1 MVAARDPKF
10 DLALLEA
17 DAQDLPAA
25 PIGDSVRV
33 RTGELVLSVGSLYG
47 QAGAV
52 TVRVVYNAAGRRWV
66 QADLRLAP
74 GNSGGPLANARGH
87 VIAINT
93 MLANGVALAVPS
105 NIMER
110 FVARGG
116 RPARRLGVTVEP
128 VNAAGLGLVIVEVE
142 PASPAQ
148 RAGLQAGDILTG
160 SGGKPFQA
168 PFDLALSLE
177 VSGSVVDFDLLRGGG
192 TGSCEVSFALPA
204 VGADVG

>member
-25 PIGDSVRV
+25 PIGDSVRL
-33 RTGELVLSVGSLYG
+33 RTGELVLSVGSPYG
-47 QAGAV
+47 HAGAV
-52 TVRVVYNAAGRRWV
+52 TVGVVYAAADHRWV

-87 VIAINT
+87 VIGINT
-93 MLANGVALAVPS
+93 M
-105 NIMER
+105 
-110 FVARGG
+110 VARGG
-116 RPARRLGVTVEP
+116 RPARRVGVTVEP

-148 RAGLQAGDILTG
+148 
-160 SGGKPFQA
+160 
-168 PFDLALSLE
+168 
-177 VSGSVVDFDLLRGGG
+177 
-192 TGSCEVSFALPA
+192 
-204 VGADVG
+204 

>member
-25 PIGDSVRV
+25 PIGDSARL
-33 RTGELVLSVGSLYG
+33 RTGELVLSVGSPYG
-47 QAGAV
+47 HAGAV
-52 TVRVVYNAAGRRWV
+52 TVGVVY
-66 QADLRLAP
+66 
-74 GNSGGPLANARGH
+74 
-87 VIAINT
+87 
-93 MLANGVALAVPS
+93 
-105 NIMER
+105 
-110 FVARGG
+110 
-116 RPARRLGVTVEP
+116 
-128 VNAAGLGLVIVEVE
+128 AAGLGLVIVEVE